1 MNMKSTWMACCLL
14 MLLGIPGMAKD
25 NKTNK
30 SNKYKLVWQED
41 FKGDTFDAKSWSK
54 IPRDRPDWKRHMSY
68 DDRLYEVKDGK
79 LILYGV
85 NNDGTYQYDLNGDGK
100 LEADTARFVTGGLYT
115 KHKKTIEY
123 GKVEV
128 RAKLG
133 QAQGAWPAI
142 WMLPDRENA
151 WPMGGEIDIME
162 HLNYDPMAYQTVH
175 TYYTHILKL
184 DSNPPHFATGK
195 IDTNGYNVYAVEI
208 LPDELIFSI
217 NGEKTFSYPRI
228 QTDKEG
234 QYPFGAPFYLL
245 IDMQIEGSWVGKA
258 DPSQLPVKM
267 EIDWVK
273 MYKLKK

>member
-54 IPRDRPDWKRHMSY
+54 IPRDRPDWKRHMSF

-100 LEADTARFVTGGLYT
+100 LEADTVRFVTGGLYT
-115 KHKKTIEY
+115 KHKKTVEY

-142 WMLPDRENA
+142 WMLPD
-151 WPMGGEIDIME
+151 
-162 HLNYDPMAYQTVH
+162 
-175 TYYTHILKL
+175 
-184 DSNPPHFATGK
+184 
-195 IDTNGYNVYAVEI
+195 
-208 LPDELIFSI
+208 ELIFSI
-217 NGEKTFSYPRI
+217 NSKKTFSYPRI

>member
-1 MNMKSTWMACCLL
+1 MKSTWMACCLL

-41 FKGDTFDAKSWSK
+41 FKGNTFDAKSWSK
-54 IPRDRPDWKRHMSY
+54 IPCDRPDWKRHMSY